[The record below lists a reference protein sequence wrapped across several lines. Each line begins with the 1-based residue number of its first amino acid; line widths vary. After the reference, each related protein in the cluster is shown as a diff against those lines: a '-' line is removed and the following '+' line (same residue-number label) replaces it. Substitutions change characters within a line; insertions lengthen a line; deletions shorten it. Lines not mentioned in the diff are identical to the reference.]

1 MTNTGKIEVVE
12 VTEHEDGSA
21 TYTFDLD
28 EDTTKLAQ
36 ELGLKLMLYCG
47 FSGVSVEDAFKS
59 ILDRADY
66 LNQEPDLLN
75 RFDEYGHYGE
85 NNPPV
90 GEREETQ

>member
-28 EDTTKLAQ
+28 EDTAKTAQ

-47 FSGVSVEDAFKS
+47 FSGVSLDDAFKS

-66 LNQEPDLLN
+66 LNQEPDMLN

-90 GEREETQ
+90 GEREATQ